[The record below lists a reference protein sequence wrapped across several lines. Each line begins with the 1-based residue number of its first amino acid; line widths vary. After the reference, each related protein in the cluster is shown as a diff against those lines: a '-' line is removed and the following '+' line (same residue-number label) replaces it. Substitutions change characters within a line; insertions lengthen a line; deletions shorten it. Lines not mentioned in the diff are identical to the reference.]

1 MNYALKLS
9 IKLTTS
15 KKLTIGSGGLTLISK
30 ADVPF
35 MKIKRA
41 DDKIALFIPG
51 STIKG
56 VLRTSLIRTAHFL
69 GFKDVNTSVYP
80 GEKVGSSDIVTSL
93 FGWPGGSRGKIIV
106 DSCMIEDTT
115 QTITHVRINDKNK
128 TAEEGALFSVEY
140 LPIGSSFS
148 IKIEGQNLSLEE
160 SRALFLSILELK
172 YERVG
177 KSGLVDVSIVESES
191 KIPDELRKDPLI
203 KEILEGMSK

>member
-1 MNYALKLS
+1 MNYALTLS
-9 IKLTTS
+9 IKLTTT

-35 MKIKRA
+35 IKIKRA
-41 DDKIALFIPG
+41 DNKIGLFIPG

-56 VLRTSLIRTAHFL
+56 VLRTSLIRTAHL
-69 GFKDVNTSVYP
+69 LNFKDLNASVYP

-93 FGWPGGSRGKIIV
+93 FGCPGGPKGKIIV
-106 DSCMIEDTT
+106 DSCMIEDIA
-115 QTITHVRINDKNK
+115 QTITHVRINDKNR
-128 TAEEGALFSVEY
+128 TAEEGALFSVQY
-140 LPIGSSFS
+140 LPIGSSFN
-148 IKIEGQNLSLEE
+148 IKIKGENLSLEE

-177 KSGLVDVSIVESES
+177 KSGLVDVSIIESES

-203 KEILEGMSK
+203 REILGGISK